1 MDGPLE
7 LEESQLFGEEEEE
20 EVEEAPLDM
29 SCRGGTAFAAVTG
42 AAAAFSDD
50 ASASDDDGIVLESDC
65 SSSDDASDDV
75 EQDLADRLRSLQS
88 SLEHTSAPLR
98 HEDGPLGTSH
108 SSQVGSL
115 KAFGSGLGVDAA
127 SSSGGLEGFAAY
139 HRSSKRLFG
148 SSPNLAASV
157 PAHLH
162 HSSGTAPMYA
172 AGRRRVAPAPDKSAA
187 ALGTSMPIS
196 IPLMQRRSSGKDLA
210 GDSGGRGDLFV
221 PPHMLSRQEGEESEQ
236 AELGPAASVG
246 GLGLSPT
253 TAAKRERLLA
263 RNAILRST
271 GFIEVQHSAAVI
283 GEVLDPVKDQL
294 LSSLASAVSTAP
306 VAMPGS
312 GRAPPRSSLSQ
323 LLGTS
328 K

>member
-1 MDGPLE
+1 MTPDSPLE
-7 LEESQLFGEEEEE
+7 LEESQLFGEEDD
-20 EVEEAPLDM
+20 VEEAPLDM
-29 SCRGGTAFAAVTG
+29 SCRGGSAYDAGA

-50 ASASDDDGIVLESDC
+50 ASASDDDGIVLESEC
-65 SSSDDASDDV
+65 SSSDEDA
-75 EQDLADRLRSLQS
+75 EQDLVDRLRSLQS

-98 HEDGPLGTSH
+98 DGPLGTSH
-108 SSQVGSL
+108 SSHVGSL
-115 KAFGSGLGVDAA
+115 KSFGSGLAAAVAA
-127 SSSGGLEGFAAY
+127 SSSSSGLDGFAAY

-162 HSSGTAPMYA
+162 NSSGTAPMYA
-172 AGRRRVAPAPDKSAA
+172 GGRRRVAPAPDKSAA

-196 IPLMQRRSSGKDLA
+196 IPLMQRRGSGKDLA
-210 GDSGGRGDLFV
+210 GDSGGRSDLFV

-253 TAAKRERLLA
+253 TAAKRERLLT

-271 GFIEVQHSAAVI
+271 GFIEVQHSAAVL

-294 LSSLASAVSTAP
+294 LSSLANAVTSAP
-306 VAMPGS
+306 VATPGS

>member
-1 MDGPLE
+1 MGPDSPLE
-7 LEESQLFGEEEEE
+7 LEESQLFGEESD
-20 EVEEAPLDM
+20 VEEAPLDM
-29 SCRGGTAFAAVTG
+29 SCRGGTAFAADT
-42 AAAAFSDD
+42 AAAAFSAD
-50 ASASDDDGIVLESDC
+50 ASASDDDGIVLESEC
-65 SSSDDASDDV
+65 SSSDESEDA
-75 EQDLADRLRSLQS
+75 EQDLVDRLRSLQS

-98 HEDGPLGTSH
+98 SEEGPLGTSH
-108 SSQVGSL
+108 SSHVGSL
-115 KAFGSGLGVDAA
+115 KSFGAGLPAA
-127 SSSGGLEGFAAY
+127 SSSGMDGFAAY

-157 PAHLH
+157 PAHMH
-162 HSSGTAPMYA
+162 HSGGTAPMFA
-172 AGRRRVAPAPDKSAA
+172 AGRRRVAPAADKSAA
-187 ALGTSMPIS
+187 AL
-196 IPLMQRRSSGKDLA
+196 RRGSGKDLA

-294 LSSLASAVSTAP
+294 LSSLANAVSSP